1 MFKVFIFFY
10 FLFQT
15 PTYQDIS
22 SIDQLLPDSIEKAES
37 ILQLA
42 LQDTFDKGII
52 YYKLGNVQYFKG
64 SFLLAEKYYNLALD
78 QFSEDP
84 NSIIVEN
91 IMNNLGIVYD
101 LQSRYNE
108 SLQAY
113 RVSLKMAEIKNDSG
127 SIVQSWINLG
137 LLEIKSGNYAKSEK
151 YLKDALKFSISKGD
165 SLNIGLSFQNLSLLA
180 SKKLQYQDSKDYL
193 LKSFSCF
200 NNIGQKYYQ
209 AQVLVDLIS
218 VELKLGNFERALE
231 LVEEFEVLDTESRFT
246 YQKIIAETNTADALL
261 KLGSNIDLA
270 KKLLNNALALAV
282 STGATDQLGN
292 IYRVFLMYYALKGDV
307 INHSQTLQLF
317 ADNFDEN
324 KSLNTTR
331 QMEEMKALYELED
344 LEEDNRDLNE
354 LLLAK
359 QRQLTLI
366 YTVVLLFGSLLLGW
380 SILNKKLSERAKT
393 IYKLNIEK
401 SLYRKPT
408 FIKEEEKESILF
420 QNIQN
425 LFQKDFLY
433 RDPDLNLQKLA
444 KLLASNPTY
453 VTNAISQIG
462 KTNFSTLIN
471 RYRIEEAQEIILV
484 CPDKPNFNEI
494 AEQVG
499 FNNRVSFYRWFKEIT
514 GLSPTEFYQF
524 SRT

>member
-1 MFKVFIFFY
+1 
-10 FLFQT
+10 
-15 PTYQDIS
+15 
-22 SIDQLLPDSIEKAES
+22 
-37 ILQLA
+37 
-42 LQDTFDKGII
+42 
-52 YYKLGNVQYFKG
+52 
-64 SFLLAEKYYNLALD
+64 LAEKYYNLALYEISND
-78 QFSEDP
+78 SI
-84 NSIIVEN
+84 SIIREN
-91 IMNNLGIVYD
+91 IMNNLGVVYD
-101 LQSRYNE
+101 LQYRYDE
-108 SLQAY
+108 SLKAY
-113 RVSLKMAEIKNDSG
+113 RESLKMAEIRNDSA

-137 LLEIKSGNYAKSEK
+137 LLEIKSGNYDQSEN

-165 SLNIGLSFQNLSLLA
+165 SLNIGLSFQNLALLA
-180 SKKLQYQDSKDYL
+180 SKRLQFQDSKDYL

-200 NNIGQKYYQ
+200 KNIGQKYYQ

-218 VELKLGNFERALE
+218 VELQIGNFERALDLE
-231 LVEEFEVLDTESRFT
+231 EEFEVLDTESRFT
-246 YQKIIAETNTADALL
+246 YQRIIAGINTANALIE
-261 KLGSNIDLA
+261 KKSNLDLA
-270 KKLLNNALALAV
+270 KKLLDEALMLTQK
-282 STGATDQLGN
+282 TGANEQLGN
-292 IYRVFLMYYALKGDV
+292 IYKVYLMYYAVKGDV

-344 LEEDNRDLNE
+344 LEENNRDLNE

-380 SILNKKLSERAKT
+380 LIFNKKLGERAKT

-401 SLYRKPT
+401 SLYWKPT
-408 FIKEEEKESILF
+408 FIKEEDKESILF

-425 LFQKDFLY
+425 LFQRDFLY

-444 KLLASNPTY
+444 KLVASNPTY

-462 KTNFSTLIN
+462 KTNFSILIN

-484 CPDKPNFNEI
+484 CQDKPNFNEI